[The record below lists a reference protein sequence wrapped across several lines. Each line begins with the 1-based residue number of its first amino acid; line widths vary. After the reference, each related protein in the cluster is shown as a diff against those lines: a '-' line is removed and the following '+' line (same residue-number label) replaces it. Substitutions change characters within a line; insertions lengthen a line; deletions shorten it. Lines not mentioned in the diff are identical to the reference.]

1 MDKSFEDIKS
11 LLNNAE
17 EMVELA
23 KKLKNSQNEEID
35 DLFGDLGIVSH
46 ISKKNLGSKYYLAL
60 AEQMEDFLIRPLE
73 TKDGILSLT
82 EIFCIYNKTKVTNFI
97 SPGFYQ
103 NRKFRHKNQIYK
115 NFQKDDLINALRIV
129 DEKSKKMKLKKFSSG
144 LNAVVLTEI
153 FEKRTLYKKFEKFAK
168 EKEHFTVFEICSIFG
183 LSYGIAND
191 LIMEAE
197 SDLILCRDETD
208 FGTMFYENKF
218 LH

>member
-97 SPGFYQ
+97 SP
-103 NRKFRHKNQIYK
+103 
-115 NFQKDDLINALRIV
+115 DDLINALRIV

-183 LSYGIAND
+183 LSYGIA
-191 LIMEAE
+191 
-197 SDLILCRDETD
+197 
-208 FGTMFYENKF
+208 KF
-218 LH
+218 AHTKF